1 MNIKHILAIVL
12 LGGVGYGAYRA
23 YKKGR
28 NKVIDTKRLQIAL
41 GNLNLPSVDKGFL
54 TVPLE
59 LTVNN
64 PTNSTIDTTVIP
76 LTAFAE
82 LSLDT
87 TAGSQPLF
95 SGIVDLKGTKIE
107 PNSITTVPLTL
118 RSSLIQLGAAL
129 LSLGG
134 LKNATLK
141 IVPRLG
147 LEELPPITSN
157 FSLKI

>member
-1 MNIKHILAIVL
+1 MNMKNILAIAL
-12 LGGVGYGAYRA
+12 LGGVGYGVYRT

-28 NKVIDTKRLQIAL
+28 NKVIDTQRLQIAL
-41 GNLNLPSVDKGFL
+41 GNLKLPSVEQGFL
-54 TVPLE
+54 TLPLE

-64 PTNSTIDTTVIP
+64 PTNSSIDTTVLP

-82 LSLDT
+82 LTLDT
-87 TAGSQPLF
+87 LAGSQPLF

-118 RSSLIQLGAAL
+118 RSSLLQLGATL

-134 LKNATLK
+134 LKQATLK

-147 LEELPPITSN
+147 LEELPPISSN